1 LTPIEIPAVSPWQTA
16 CSGVFSPRHVGRA
29 LVGSSEVHTIPEN
42 RFRPFSRNP
51 KMTSL
56 HIAMGFLVYAIVF
69 LPVAIASFP
78 GVGIATSS
86 LARPTSVMMMFVG
99 LRSG

>member
-1 LTPIEIPAVSPWQTA
+1 
-16 CSGVFSPRHVGRA
+16 
-29 LVGSSEVHTIPEN
+29 
-42 RFRPFSRNP
+42 
-51 KMTSL
+51 MTSL